1 MVQLADVEHCCEF
14 HKKYAEQ
21 VVLSLGPL
29 NLSHIDDSPI
39 FDLALMELVLV
50 EKSLIVEGL

>member
-1 MVQLADVEHCCEF
+1 MVQLADVEHGGEF

-21 VVLSLGPL
+21 VVLSLGSL
-29 NLSHIDDSPI
+29 NLSYIDDSPV
-39 FDLALMELVLV
+39 FDLALMELVLI